1 MSTLQ
6 ITKAKPGD
14 VLWPD
19 VCRYFPR
26 AVRWLNDPKDD
37 GHYHFFVAT
46 DDKKKFLG
54 GCVID
59 VGSLRFGPLAKQTTG
74 FLEDILVLKKNRKRG
89 IGTALI
95 RKALEFAW
103 RSNAQHVR
111 WTVNYDNPMGIAF
124 YRSLGVAFIPE
135 EDPAAKKPEKYY
147 TVVATNPKL
156 MKRK

>member
-1 MSTLQ
+1 MRMK

-14 VLWPD
+14 ALWSD
-19 VCRYFPR
+19 ICRHFPR

-37 GHYHFFVAT
+37 GHYYFFVAT

-59 VGSLRFGPLAKQTTG
+59 VGPLRFGPLAKQTAG
-74 FLEDILVLKKNRKRG
+74 FIEDIIVLKKNRKRG

-111 WTVNYDNPMGIAF
+111 WTVNYNNPTGIAF
-124 YRSLGVAFIPE
+124 YRSLGMAFIPE
-135 EDPAAKKPEKYY
+135 EDPTAKKPEKYY
-147 TVVATNPKL
+147 TVVAINPKR
-156 MKRK
+156 MK